1 MSSAAF
7 TRDLPLPVQ
16 AALQGFCGGNG
27 IEAAAAFHPQACTEC
42 VFDPALIE
50 LTSFKR
56 PLVARDRVEIARFVS
71 ALRGLF
77 RLTTVQHTTMLH
89 VDNAVATSH
98 DWTIALRDH
107 GLDVSGR
114 SSCLWVLDKDLKR
127 IKALKI
133 ASHVI
138 SSLPNK
144 LSLEL

>member
-1 MSSAAF
+1 
-7 TRDLPLPVQ
+7 
-16 AALQGFCGGNG
+16 
-27 IEAAAAFHPQACTEC
+27 
-42 VFDPALIE
+42 
-50 LTSFKR
+50 
-56 PLVARDRVEIARFVS
+56 
-71 ALRGLF
+71 
-77 RLTTVQHTTMLH
+77 MLH

-138 SSLPNK
+138 SSLP
-144 LSLEL
+144 SLRRH